1 VAVPPERLPV
11 LRPLIAVSGNGAE
24 VVASDATRVEIKV
37 EAAQAGL
44 LVIQIKHRPA
54 LWRATVNGK
63 RAATERVDYVWTG
76 VPVPAGASRAIMRA
90 RLPLRIWL
98 PACAGL
104 IALVALAWP
113 RRER

>member
-1 VAVPPERLPV
+1 VEVA
-11 LRPLIAVSGNGAE
+11 
-24 VVASDATRVEIKV
+24 ASAPAKLDLKV
-37 EAAQAGL
+37 DSPQAGL

-63 RAATERVDYVWTG
+63 RVASERVDFVWTG
-76 VPVPAGASRAIMRA
+76 IPVPAGASRVVLRA
-90 RLPLRIWL
+90 RLPFTIWF

-104 IALVALAWP
+104 LALVALAWP